1 MSLTAHIKTLEKRKL
16 ELEKEIQQESSR
28 PMPNFMLVH
37 ELKKKKLR
45 IKEKIYSLV
54 YQRSDEVESA

>member
-1 MSLTAHIKTLEKRKL
+1 MSLTAHVKMLEKRKQDL
-16 ELEKEIQQESSR
+16 ESEIMTESNR

-45 IKEKIYSLV
+45 IKEKIYALV
-54 YQRSDEVESA
+54 YNRSPDYDCA